1 MFYSDNIYMLACIGQ
16 TKHPIPLKINNA
28 NGLYFHAFFRNDELQ
43 EGKLIFCREKFS
55 SENELV

>member
-1 MFYSDNIYMLACIGQ
+1 MVSTSMYLA
-16 TKHPIPLKINNA
+16 TVNLMDHYPEHW
-28 NGLYFHAFFRNDELQ
+28 FAFFRNDELQ